1 MALEKI
7 RGHFVWLFCLAVA
20 NWLRLRV
27 NLDREKTMPNE
38 HFDVL
43 IVGAG
48 LSGIGAGHHLQANC
62 PGKSFVILE
71 GRDCIG
77 GTWDLFRYPG
87 VRSDSDMFT
96 LGYSFKPWTEPK
108 AIAEGPRIL
117 NYVRETA
124 VEEGIDQKIRFNHRV
139 KRASWST
146 PEARWTVEVERRP
159 KGEGEAEIVRF
170 TCNFLFMCSGY
181 YNYENGYSPHFP
193 GAEDFAG
200 RIVHPQQWTEDID
213 YAGKRVVVIGSG
225 ATAVTLVPEMAKKA
239 AHVTMLQRSPTYVVS
254 RPAQDPLANKLRARL
269 PAKLAYHI
277 IRWRNVMWGMYF
289 FQLSRRQP
297 ARVKQLILGGVR
309 LALGPDYDIATH
321 FTPRYNPWDQR
332 LCLVPDGDLFGA
344 IKQGR
349 ASVVTNQIDTFTEK
363 GIRLKDGSELDS
375 DIIVTATGLNL
386 QVLGGLDVS
395 VDGRVVDFARTLNYK
410 GMMYSDVP
418 NMASAFGY
426 TNASWTLKCDLTCE
440 YVCRLI
446 NYMDRH
452 GYKQCVPHNVDP
464 TITELPSLDF
474 TSGYVQRSVAK
485 MPKQGSKRPWRLYQ
499 NYALDIVS
507 LRFGK
512 VNDGVMQYS

>member
-1 MALEKI
+1 MS
-7 RGHFVWLFCLAVA
+7 
-20 NWLRLRV
+20 
-27 NLDREKTMPNE
+27 PE

-48 LSGIGAGHHLQANC
+48 LSGIGAAYHLKHHC
-62 PGKSFVILE
+62 PGKRYVILE
-71 GRDCIG
+71 GRETIG

-87 VRSDSDMFT
+87 IRSDSDMFT
-96 LGYSFKPWTEPK
+96 LGYSFKPWVEAK
-108 AIAEGPRIL
+108 AIADGPRIL

-124 VEEGIDQKIRFNHRV
+124 AENGIEAKIRFNHRV
-139 KRASWST
+139 KRASWSS
-146 PEARWTVEVERRP
+146 PEARWTVEAERAS
-159 KGEGEAEIVRF
+159 GGEAAPEIARF
-170 TCNFLFMCSGY
+170 TCNFLFMCSCYYKYEEGY
-181 YNYENGYSPHFP
+181 TPEFSGTK
-193 GAEDFAG
+193 DFTG
-200 RIVHPQQWTEDID
+200 RILHPQQWPEDLD

-225 ATAVTLVPEMAKKA
+225 ATAVTLVPELAKTA
-239 AHVTMLQRSPTYVVS
+239 GHVTMLQRSPTYVVS

-269 PAKLAYHI
+269 PAKLAYHL
-277 IRWRNVMWGMYF
+277 IRWRNVLFGMYF
-289 FQLSRRQP
+289 FQLSRRKP

-332 LCLVPDGDLFGA
+332 LCLVPDGDLFKA
-344 IKQGR
+344 INEKR
-349 ASVVTNQIDTFTEK
+349 ASVVTNQIDSFTAK
-363 GIRLKDGSELDS
+363 GIRLRDGSELEAE
-375 DIIVTATGLNL
+375 IIVTATGLNL
-386 QVLGGLDVS
+386 QVLGGIGVS
-395 VDGRVVDFARTLNYK
+395 VDGRAVDFARTLNYK

-418 NMASAFGY
+418 NLAAAFGY

-452 GYKQCVPHNVDP
+452 GYRQCVPHNLDP

-474 TSGYVQRSVAK
+474 SSGYVQRSVAK

-512 VNDGVMQYS
+512 LDDGVMRYS

>member
-1 MALEKI
+1 MTAVNHWAAETNMA
-7 RGHFVWLFCLAVA
+7 
-20 NWLRLRV
+20 
-27 NLDREKTMPNE
+27 PE

-48 LSGIGAGHHLQANC
+48 LSGIGAGFHLQQKC

-71 GRDCIG
+71 GRDAIG

-108 AIAEGPRIL
+108 AIADGPRIL

-124 VEEGIDQKIRFNHRV
+124 SENGIDKKIRYRHRV
-139 KRASWST
+139 KRSSWST
-146 PEARWTVEVERRP
+146 KDARWTIEVERTS
-159 KGEGEAEIVRF
+159 GEGLAEPVTF
-170 TCNFLFMCSGY
+170 TCNFLFSCAGY
-181 YNYENGYSPHFP
+181 YRYEEGYTP
-193 GAEDFAG
+193 EFAG
-200 RIVHPQQWTEDID
+200 TANFAGQIIHPQKWPENLD

-225 ATAVTLVPEMAKKA
+225 ATAVTLVPEMAKTA
-239 AHVTMLQRSPTYVVS
+239 GHVTMLQRSPTYVVS
-254 RPAQDPLANKLRARL
+254 RPAQDPLANKLRRNL
-269 PAKLAYHI
+269 PSKLAYHL

-289 FQLSRRQP
+289 FQLSRRKP
-297 ARVKQLILGGVR
+297 ARVKELILGGVR
-309 LALGPDYDIATH
+309 MALGPDYDIATH

-332 LCLVPDGDLFGA
+332 LCLVPDGDLFKA
-344 IKQGR
+344 IKEKR
-349 ASVVTNQIDTFTEK
+349 ASVVTNEIDTFTK
-363 GIRLKDGSELDS
+363 DGIRLKDGSELEA
-375 DIIVTATGLNL
+375 DIIVTATGLVL
-386 QVLGGLDVS
+386 QVLGGLEVA
-395 VDGRVVDFARTLNYK
+395 VDGRAVDFAHALNYK

-418 NMASAFGY
+418 NLASAFGY

-452 GYKQCVPHNVDP
+452 GYKRCMPHNTDP
-464 TITELPSLDF
+464 TIEELPSLSF
-474 TSGYVQRSVAK
+474 SSGYVQRSVAK
-485 MPKQGSKRPWRLYQ
+485 LPKQGSKRPWRLYQ

-512 VNDGVMQYS
+512 IDDGVMRYS